1 MYLTNTSIFN
11 ILNTL
16 LYNALRQNVFAINFK
31 CFKIRHDSYTSS
43 NVCAPLGQETVIFK
57 AYFNVQ

>member
-16 LYNALRQNVFAINFK
+16 LYNALRQNV
-31 CFKIRHDSYTSS
+31 SS
-43 NVCAPLGQETVIFK
+43 ILSVLKFDMIHIPVVTCVHPWGRKQ
-57 AYFNVQ
+57 